1 MGLLSWLFPSDDD
14 KMDKAQTLLDEGQ
27 WIAALDR
34 LDGVEAE
41 RAEQIRDGAREGVK
55 RRNLE
60 LAIACANAGELEAAN
75 DHMELAK
82 NYAKKGDP
90 DLRAARRALREA
102 RTAAPEKAQPQAPS
116 AAGGVM
122 GALGVGGGGG
132 VAAGAGVLDP
142 DAGNDPIFSL
152 PPEDPRVR
160 FALILEQYAPEHRAK
175 LQALGPEFATAALTV
190 QDGQA
195 NHGVHA
201 LGPFVAQEPLALLFR
216 AEAAM
221 ASGNP
226 AQAASDLKALVNH
239 LGAHAVI
246 GPHNT
251 ATLLAG
257 ALVSIGRNDDALTE
271 LNAGLKTQ
279 PKDVGLMVNKAL
291 VLERLKRD
299 ADADELART
308 VVQANSRVMAM
319 YKLMARCR
327 IRAGKR
333 VEAMQALEAGLSTNC
348 TSGKCGSLPFDVEA
362 GRMLVQLYLE
372 DAVEPARAAELLA
385 RLKRRLDGQT
395 TWFEAYLD
403 TLTARNDDAP
413 DVLDRVR
420 TLTLGVE
427 AADPRTALVQRAFP
441 GMA

>member
-1 MGLLSWLFPSDDD
+1 MGLFSWLFPSDDD
-14 KMDKAQTLLDEGQ
+14 KMDKAQSLLDQGQ

-34 LDGVEAE
+34 LDGVDTE
-41 RAEQIRDGAREGVK
+41 RAEQIREGAREGVK

-82 NYAKKGDP
+82 NFAKKGDP

-102 RTAAPEKAQPQAPS
+102 RTAAPAPAQAAAPA

-132 VAAGAGVLDP
+132 VATGAGVADP
-142 DAGNDPIFSL
+142 TAGGDPIFSL

-195 NHGVHA
+195 EHGVDA
-201 LGPFVAQEPLALLFR
+201 LTRFVPQEPLVRLFR

-221 ASGNP
+221 ASRNP
-226 AQAASDLKALVNH
+226 TLAASDLKQLVQD
-239 LGAHAVI
+239 LGEHAVI

-257 ALVSIGRNDDALTE
+257 ALLSIDRADEALTE
-271 LNAGLKTQ
+271 LNAGLRAQ
-279 PKDVGLMVNKAL
+279 PKDVGLLVNKAL
-291 VLERLKRD
+291 VLERLQRD
-299 ADADELART
+299 AEADELARN

-333 VEAMQALEAGLSTNC
+333 VEAMQALEAGLTTNC

-403 TLTARNDDAP
+403 TLTARNADAP
-413 DVLDRVR
+413 DLLDRVR
-420 TLTLGVE
+420 SLTLGVE
-427 AADPRTALVQRAFP
+427 AADPRTTLVQRAFP